1 MKKVKNTLLAVACLV
16 VPALSL
22 HGATMQQVAAELNAY
37 IGTHDEGIQESV
49 PNAFQGQQGYRV
61 TGLNF
66 HPPLPEGCEMISMWG
81 NNVLPSVSSGGPQW
95 IIYVLV
101 RYRGFRFSL
110 GYVVSQDDGETH
122 FSTIVMPLP

>member
-49 PNAFQGQQGYRV
+49 PNAFHGQFNPI
-61 TGLNF
+61 L
-66 HPPLPEGCEMISMWG
+66 PLDARLLRCM
-81 NNVLPSVSSGGPQW
+81 
-95 IIYVLV
+95 V
-101 RYRGFRFSL
+101 RIR
-110 GYVVSQDDGETH
+110 
-122 FSTIVMPLP
+122 I